1 MALIKITDSS
11 FDQDVLKST
20 LPVLVDFYADWCGP
34 CKMAEPI
41 LDELSEIYKGKLN
54 LVKINVDENQATSGK
69 YGVMSIPTT
78 ILFKDGIEIGRQV
91 GFGGKLAFEDL
102 IKKGMGWFLMPQDTP
117 TTDST
122 TVTPVADP
130 KVVVA
135 TSAPVAPAMP
145 AETPMPAET
154 VTTEVPTPEVPT
166 SVMTEPVAETP
177 VTETPTV

>member
-102 IKKGMGWFLMPQDTP
+102 IKKGMG
-117 TTDST
+117 
-122 TVTPVADP
+122 
-130 KVVVA
+130 
-135 TSAPVAPAMP
+135 
-145 AETPMPAET
+145 
-154 VTTEVPTPEVPT
+154 
-166 SVMTEPVAETP
+166 
-177 VTETPTV
+177 